1 MSDNK
6 YLLGSEDEWQPLPG
20 MVKLKCELCR
30 HFFASRDPE
39 AVKCPECL
47 ASGTRPG
54 KGHRANP
61 FDLTDAGRQIAP
73 RGTMKDES

>member
-20 MVKLKCELCR
+20 MVKLKCERCR

-39 AVKCPECL
+39 AMKCPECR
-47 ASGTRPG
+47 AGRPG
-54 KGHRANP
+54 KGYHANP
-61 FDLTDAGRQIAP
+61 FDPTDAGRRIAP